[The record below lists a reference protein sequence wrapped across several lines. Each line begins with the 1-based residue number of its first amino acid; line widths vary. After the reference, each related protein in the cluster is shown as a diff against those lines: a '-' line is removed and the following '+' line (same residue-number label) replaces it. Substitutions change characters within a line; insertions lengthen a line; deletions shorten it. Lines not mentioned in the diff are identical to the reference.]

1 MKLYLFVTTAKKQQS
16 GELNKMIE
24 ITQKEYDRLKNI
36 ESSYEKLE
44 LANSQEIA
52 NDMTNNSINV
62 NNASKERLEE
72 IEKISFLV
80 NEFIE
85 RSSVIEI
92 KSNENYQS
100 SEESSKES
108 QNVITL
114 INELSTV
121 INNLDTI
128 FDTFT
133 QTIDSLTEANK
144 EITGLVAANDHV
156 SIQTNLLSL
165 NAKVEAAR
173 AGDAGKGFSI
183 VADEVKKLAATSK
196 RTTSDI
202 GQKIKDISLMTSNA
216 KKQSDTSNEL
226 INNGI
231 KMSDNATI
239 KLNNLLGIS
248 AKNKQD
254 SVEVK
259 NIVCNQLKNSDTIKE
274 KISILLA
281 DTEKA
286 IEGSCKNI
294 DLGKSLLT
302 NLKG

>member
-36 ESSYEKLE
+36 ESLYEKLE
-44 LANSQEIA
+44 LVNSQEIA